1 MAIPYYGQNKHGDD
15 LASAKNM
22 VSGNAYGTVEVAGDN
37 AQYGAAATPMSKE
50 LMNRTIVQGHTNGLD
65 LWLPAVSSDDAGMW
79 LRVVSGVTN
88 AGASTVITAASGD
101 LLIGNTIATKATD
114 AVANAAYFAADG
126 SNDLIFTWDGTTTGG
141 LIGSEVFFQVNKDG
155 YWNVVS
161 KANGSGTLATPF
173 S

>member
-1 MAIPYYGQNKHGDD
+1 MANPLYGQNKADD
-15 LASAKNM
+15 ALDWAKNM
-22 VSGNAYGTVEVAGDN
+22 TSGKSYGTVEVAGDN

-50 LMNRTIVQGHTNGLD
+50 LMNRTIVQGHANGFD
-65 LWLPAVSSDDAGMW
+65 LWLPAVSASDAGMW
-79 LRVVSGVTN
+79 LRIVSGVTN
-88 AGASTVITAASGD
+88 GSASTVITAASGD
-101 LLIGNTIATKATD
+101 LLIGNTIGTKATD

-126 SNDLIFTWDGTTTGG
+126 SDDLIFTWDGTTTGG